1 MIEARDT
8 GAPQAASA
16 ERGRDFWPEEGGKP
30 ARRLPPPK
38 VLFGAAGVLVA
49 VVLAAVAAVV
59 LTGGE
64 EKRKPAPAALLP
76 VAYTPDHEVE
86 GMTRIAQRT
95 TDPRPLGQGEVF
107 GADAKSV
114 TTGKYTFTLA
124 GSDVSAD
131 CKAVTWGDRLHAD
144 LAAQGCT
151 QVLRGSYVG
160 SDKRYLG
167 QFAVFNMKDVAG
179 ARQVLRAIDPQTKAG
194 FVLPLN
200 PKGAPAFG
208 AGFSAAYAKAMGH
221 YAVVTW
227 VQRAGGG
234 QPGSLNEVIEASL
247 PVEKPADFVWGR
259 IEMAGGKAR

>member
-16 ERGRDFWPEEGGKP
+16 DRGRDFWPEEGGKP

-38 VLFGAAGVLVA
+38 VLFGAAGALVA

-64 EKRKPAPAALLP
+64 EKKPAAAPLLP

-86 GMTRIAQRT
+86 GMARIAQRSA
-95 TDPRPLGQGEVF
+95 DPRPLAPGEVF

-114 TTGKYTFTLA
+114 STGKYAFTLA
-124 GSDVSAD
+124 GTDVSTD

-151 QVLRGSYVG
+151 QVLRGAYVS
-160 SDKRYLG
+160 SDKRHLG
-167 QFAVFNMKDVAG
+167 QFAVLNMKDLAG
-179 ARQVLRAIDPQTKAG
+179 ARQVLRVMDPQTKAG

-227 VQRAGGG
+227 VQRAGGA